1 MCFLCLPH
9 GFGLAGSV
17 APTSSPWTMQGQYM
31 PQKLK
36 VAKQAHRKKSRRLLT
51 IIATPIICMIRTMHA
66 YRRECIGLMRMAHV
80 RIHTLELEFSSLL
93 GMLIFKSPIYGL
105 KFQGSS
111 SAWAWSQL
119 SLVVAGGE
127 VLRLVFQAA
136 ACHGRNLGLSKT
148 LGSLEVGFQWTIVVC
163 ASVTECIPLR
173 PQLRIKSPRGPSHQ
187 ARLNKSDPPKHSP
200 KSSWQFDHHGCPL
213 SPLPGFPTQ
222 HKFFKYHTSDRTQL
236 SRAEA
241 PGSACSNEGN
251 RVTMCAKKGIETCTR
266 PGIYT

>member
-1 MCFLCLPH
+1 MRLCASCVCHTDL
-9 GFGLAGSV
+9 GLQALWPFVRLCVGNFKSMDNARPV
-17 APTSSPWTMQGQYM
+17 HATKGEGCQTSTS
-31 PQKLK
+31 
-36 VAKQAHRKKSRRLLT
+36 KKSRRLLT

-66 YRRECIGLMRMAHV
+66 YRRDCIGLMRMAHV

-105 KFQGSS
+105 RFQGSS

-127 VLRLVFQAA
+127 VLRLVFQAVSWPWQKIGA
-136 ACHGRNLGLSKT
+136 VKT

-163 ASVTECIPLR
+163 ASVTECIPIR

-187 ARLNKSDPPKHSP
+187 ARKLVLHVARLNKSDPPKHSP

-222 HKFFKYHTSDRTQL
+222 HKFFK
-236 SRAEA
+236 
-241 PGSACSNEGN
+241 
-251 RVTMCAKKGIETCTR
+251 
-266 PGIYT
+266 